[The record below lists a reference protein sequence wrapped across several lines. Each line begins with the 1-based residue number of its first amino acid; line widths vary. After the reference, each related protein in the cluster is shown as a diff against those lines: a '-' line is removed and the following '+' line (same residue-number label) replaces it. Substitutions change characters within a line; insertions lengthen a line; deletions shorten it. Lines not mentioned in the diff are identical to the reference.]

1 MSDLNVEYVESVVKL
16 GLIEYKK
23 QLLANIGDSVMSD
36 SDKSPF
42 YPMQQIRYLDTAE
55 ALIRDSKKLRQIAE
69 QIVKA
74 SRE

>member
-1 MSDLNVEYVESVVKL
+1 MSDLNVEYVESIVKL

-23 QLLANIGDSVMSD
+23 QLLAGIGESVMSGRD
-36 SDKSPF
+36 PV
-42 YPMQQIRYLDTAE
+42 YPMQQIRYLDAAE

>member
-1 MSDLNVEYVESVVKL
+1 VSELNAEYVESIVKL

-23 QLLANIGDSVMSD
+23 TTLVYIGTEVMDPGGRVEYIAGQVANLEAAD
-36 SDKSPF
+36 
-42 YPMQQIRYLDTAE
+42 

-74 SRE
+74 SK